1 MIRPFLANLIFK
13 QNPHVI
19 PAAIQNTVNVD
30 FVPICPVENHVVSTD
45 KKTIIA
51 FYFRDSG
58 KRCAQQRMVIKQSN
72 CFCNF
77 AYHGNCRLRFFV
89 IPHIHDGIPPP
100 PVLCQKG
107 RSAHGYIMQHLA
119 VIPQV

>member
-30 FVPICPVENHVVSTD
+30 FVPICPVANHVVSTD

-58 KRCAQQRMVIKQSN
+58 KRCAQQRMVIKHSN

-89 IPHIHDGIPPP
+89 IPQSTMAYRPRPFFVKKAGAPTATSCSTS
-100 PVLCQKG
+100 L
-107 RSAHGYIMQHLA
+107 
-119 VIPQV
+119 